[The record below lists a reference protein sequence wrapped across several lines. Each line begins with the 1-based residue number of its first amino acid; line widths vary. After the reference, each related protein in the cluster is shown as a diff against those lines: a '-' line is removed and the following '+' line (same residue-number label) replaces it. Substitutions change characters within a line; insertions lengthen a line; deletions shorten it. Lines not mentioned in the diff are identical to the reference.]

1 MIKRLTILG
10 VGLIGGSWA
19 RALKEAG
26 AVGEVVGWGRDAAR
40 LSQAQS
46 LGVIDRA
53 EQDLAQA
60 VTGAELVV
68 LATPISVMAGLFERL
83 AALPLDDLVVTDVG
97 SVKAEVVRMA
107 RAGLG
112 ARFSRFVPGH
122 PVAGDEKTGA
132 AAARADLF
140 QGHRV
145 VLTPA
150 AETDA
155 AALALVRRLWE
166 TAGAEVVEMDAAHHD
181 RLLAAT
187 SHLPH
192 VLAFALVDCLAGG
205 EGGEE
210 ILRYAAGGFRDL
222 TRIASSDPVMWR
234 DICLANREALLA
246 ALGEF
251 ESHLQRVKDM
261 IEAGQGE
268 ALGELFGRAKA
279 ARDRFCTK
287 R

>member
-1 MIKRLTILG
+1 MIHRLTILG

-19 RALKEAG
+19 LALKEAG

-40 LSQAQS
+40 LGEARA
-46 LGVIDRA
+46 LGVIDRV
-53 EQDLAQA
+53 EQDLARA
-60 VTGAELVV
+60 MAGAELAVV
-68 LATPISVMAGLFERL
+68 ATPISVMPELFERL
-83 AALPLDDLVVTDVG
+83 AALPPDDTVVTDVG
-97 SVKAEVVRMA
+97 SVKGEVVRMA

-112 ARFSRFVPGH
+112 ARFARFVPGH

-140 QGHRV
+140 RGHRV
-145 VLTPA
+145 VLTPVP
-150 AETDA
+150 ETDA
-155 AALALVRRLWE
+155 GALALVRRLWE
-166 TAGAEVVEMDAAHHD
+166 AAGAEVVDMDAVRHD

-192 VLAFALVDCLAGG
+192 VLAYALVDCLAGG
-205 EGGEE
+205 EGGDE

-234 DICLANREALLA
+234 DICLANRGELLA
-246 ALGEF
+246 VLDAF
-251 ESHLQRVKDM
+251 EARLRRVRGM
-261 IEAGQGE
+261 IEAGEGD

-279 ARDRFCTK
+279 ARDRFCSK
-287 R
+287 